1 MPPLPRRSSR
11 SRPCTPPAR
20 VAEPVAG
27 GVGQLPGAETVVVA
41 ARVIRPRLIERP
53 AVAIVLGSGL
63 GGLAREVE
71 DAVRGHAGELQF
83 GRLAGVPVAVL
94 AGRVHTYEGYSAGEL
109 AFAVRVAAQLGC
121 RALVATNAAGGLD
134 PDLDPGDL
142 MVISDHVNFL
152 GDNPLAGAPAFVDMI
167 DAYDPE
173 LRALAARLGAH
184 RGMPVRE
191 GVYIAVR
198 GPSYETRAEVAT
210 FRSWGADA
218 VGMSTVPE
226 VIAARAHGLRV
237 AGVSVITNRCGEPT
251 THQEVLAVTERAR
264 PHLRDLI
271 LSILP
276 TAAS

>member
-1 MPPLPRRSSR
+1 V
-11 SRPCTPPAR
+11 R
-20 VAEPVAG
+20 VAEPVAD
-27 GVGQLPGAETVVVA
+27 GVVQLPGAETVVVA
-41 ARVIRPRLIERP
+41 AGAIRPRLIERP

-63 GGLAREVE
+63 GGLARE
-71 DAVRGHAGELQF
+71 DAVRVDAAEVPGLPVPRVAGHAGELQF

-94 AGRVHTYEGYSAGEL
+94 AGRVHTYEGYSAGEV

-152 GDNPLAGAPAFVDMI
+152 ADNPLAGAPAFVDMI

-173 LRALAARLGAH
+173 LRALAAQPGAH

-198 GPSYETRAEVAT
+198 GPSYETRAEVAM
-210 FRSWGADA
+210 FRSWGAHA

-237 AGVSVITNRCGEPT
+237 AAVSVITNRCGEPT
-251 THQEVLAVTERAR
+251 THKEVLAVTERAR

-276 TAAS
+276 AAAS

>member
-1 MPPLPRRSSR
+1 V
-11 SRPCTPPAR
+11 R
-20 VAEPVAG
+20 VAEPVAD
-27 GVGQLPGAETVVVA
+27 GVVQLPGAETVVVA
-41 ARVIRPRLIERP
+41 AGAIRPRLIERP

-71 DAVRGHAGELQF
+71 DAVRVDAAEVPGLPVPRVAGHAGELQF

-94 AGRVHTYEGYSAGEL
+94 AGRVHTYEGYSAGEV

-152 GDNPLAGAPAFVDMI
+152 ADNPLAGAPAFVDMI

-173 LRALAARLGAH
+173 LRALAAQLGAH

-198 GPSYETRAEVAT
+198 GPSYETRAEVAM

-237 AGVSVITNRCGEPT
+237 AAVSVITNRCGEPT

-276 TAAS
+276 AAAS

>member
-1 MPPLPRRSSR
+1 M
-11 SRPCTPPAR
+11 T
-20 VAEPVAG
+20 EPVAD
-27 GVGQLPGAETVVVA
+27 GVVQLPGSETVVVA
-41 ARVIRPRLIERP
+41 ARAIRPRLVERP
-53 AVAIVLGSGL
+53 AVAVVLGSGL
-63 GGLAREVE
+63 GGLAREVDNAVSV
-71 DAVRGHAGELQF
+71 DAVEVPGLPVPRVAGHAGELLF

-94 AGRVHTYEGYSAGEL
+94 AGRVHLYEGYSAGEV

-167 DAYDPE
+167 DAYDPG
-173 LRALAARLGAH
+173 LRALAARVGAD

-198 GPSYETRAEVAT
+198 GPSYETRAEVAM

-226 VIAARAHGLRV
+226 VIAARAHGLKV
-237 AGVSVITNRCGEPT
+237 AAISVITNRCGEPT
-251 THQEVLAVTERAR
+251 THQEVLAVTDRAR
-264 PHLRDLI
+264 PHLRDLV

-276 TAAS
+276 PATA